1 MKRGED
7 MIYVLGVHLILV
19 LLDIL
24 LIKKHKK
31 LFFIL
36 ATVLM
41 SSLAYFIVVREEAD
55 LSRYIN
61 MMEYTRIMGFEWG
74 VDNYGGS
81 NPLAFLFFYGMSLF
95 NNDALVPVV
104 AAAVTYGCSF
114 AVLYKSSKRFNSS
127 VADIN
132 IALIFFMLNMNYC
145 YILDVIRMYMAFA
158 IMAYFLYMDIVEK
171 KHRWLCFT
179 VYILI
184 CYFHYAMMVFVLLR
198 VVLVFTRK
206 FKGISSAIVTV
217 MVPLIILIAYKF
229 VESFSGGSSLL
240 GLANDKLLGYQDY
253 ETFGIWQFAASMI
266 RSALFIFLCLIGVW
280 ICSEWKKSELRKC
293 DIEENCNKSIV
304 PIKRNN
310 DFIIYSLYVT
320 FTIFILI
327 SNYQFVLRTPYFV
340 QIFMSFVL
348 LLILM
353 KLKQYNEQYY
363 TALSVIIVIESLGHF
378 AYLLLYVYRNMSFV
392 F

>member
-1 MKRGED
+1 
-7 MIYVLGVHLILV
+7 MIYVLGAHALLV

-24 LIKKHKK
+24 LIKKHKR

-36 ATVLM
+36 ATILM
-41 SSLAYFIVVREEAD
+41 SSLAYFIVVTEESD

-61 MMEYTRIMGFEWG
+61 TMEYTRIMGFEWG
-74 VDNYGGS
+74 LENYGS
-81 NPLAFLFFYGMSLF
+81 RNPLAYLFFYIISLF
-95 NNDALVPVV
+95 NNDAILPAT

-127 VADIN
+127 VTDIN

-171 KHRWLCFT
+171 KHRILCFIM
-179 VYILI
+179 YFAL

-198 VVLVFTRK
+198 VILIFTRR
-206 FKGISSAIVTV
+206 FKGTSSAITTV
-217 MVPLIILIAYKF
+217 LVPLIILIAYKF
-229 VESFSGGSSLL
+229 IENFTGDNSLF

-266 RSALFIFLCLIGVW
+266 RSALFVFLCLVGIW
-280 ICSEWKKSELRKC
+280 ICSEWKKFEIRKNELSENAQKNL
-293 DIEENCNKSIV
+293 I

-378 AYLLLYVYRNMSFV
+378 AYLLLYVYKNMSFA